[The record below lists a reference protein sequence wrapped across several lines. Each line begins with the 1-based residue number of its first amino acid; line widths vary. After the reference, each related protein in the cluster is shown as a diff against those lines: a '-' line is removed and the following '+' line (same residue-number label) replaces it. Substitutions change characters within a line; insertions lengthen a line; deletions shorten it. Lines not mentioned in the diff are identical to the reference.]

1 MKAMIFAAGLG
12 TRLKPLTDTMPK
24 ALVPICGQPL
34 LYHVITKLVQA
45 GYDQIVV
52 NVHHFP
58 DQIIDYLKAHDF
70 GVRID
75 VSDERD
81 FLRETGGGIRYA
93 HPLLTDFSTPPSA
106 PLEMTGADS
115 FAPLGMTKECPLV
128 PLEMTED
135 GSSVSLGRTETDS
148 FTSLGMTEGPSCRP
162 DGGPLLFRPD
172 GIPLSCRPSGTPLSF
187 RPSGASGEIFRKELF
202 LVHNVD
208 IVSNL
213 DLRWFREQHRHGSLA
228 TLVVSERKTQRYF
241 LFDEDNRLRGWTN
254 IATGEVRSPY
264 PDIDPEKCRKLAF
277 SGIHLISPA
286 IFEAFDRLGM
296 GDRFSIVDFYLKA
309 CAEYPIYGVVP
320 PDFTMVD
327 VGKFATLPEAESIC
341 ADILNH

>member
-34 LYHVITKLVQA
+34 LFHVIDKLVKA
-45 GYDQIVV
+45 GYDHIVV

-93 HPLLTDFSTPPSA
+93 HPLLTDFSTPPS
-106 PLEMTGADS
+106 
-115 FAPLGMTKECPLV
+115 V
-128 PLEMTED
+128 PLEMTEE

-148 FTSLGMTEGPSCRP
+148 FAPLGMTEGPSCRP

-172 GIPLSCRPSGTPLSF
+172 GEPLSCRPSGTPLSF
-187 RPSGASGEIFRKELF
+187 RPSGASGEIYRKEPF

-213 DLRWFREQHRHGSLA
+213 DLRWFREQHRPGSLA

-241 LFDEDNRLRGWTN
+241 LFDGDNRLRGWTN

-264 PDIDPEKCRKLAF
+264 QDIDPEKCRKLAF

-286 IFEAFDRLGM
+286 IFEAFDRYGF

>member
-34 LYHVITKLVQA
+34 LYHVIDKLVKA
-45 GYDQIVV
+45 GYDRIVV

-58 DQIIDYLKAHDF
+58 DQIIDFLKAHDF

-93 HPLLTDFSTPPSA
+93 QPLLTDFSTPPSA
-106 PLEMTGADS
+106 PLEMTG
-115 FAPLGMTKECPLV
+115 
-128 PLEMTED
+128 
-135 GSSVSLGRTETDS
+135 
-148 FTSLGMTEGPSCRP
+148 EG
-162 DGGPLLFRPD
+162 
-172 GIPLSCRPSGTPLSF
+172 PLSF
-187 RPSGASGEIFRKELF
+187 RPSEASGEIFRQEPF

-213 DLRWFREQHRHGSLA
+213 DLKWFREQHRAEALA

-241 LFDEDNRLRGWTN
+241 LFDEENRLRGWTN
-254 IATGEVRSPY
+254 LATGEVRSPY
-264 PDIDPEKCRKLAF
+264 KDIDPEKCRKLAF
-277 SGIHLISPA
+277 SGIHLISPE
-286 IFEAFDRLGM
+286 IFNAFERLGM

-320 PDFTMVD
+320 PEFTMVD

-341 ADILNH
+341 ADILNRDL